1 MSSDKNIFGS
11 EEKMLGESERLS
23 EALPPD
29 FIDDFMDIMDLQAAK
44 HNLICGDAFIPGNQ
58 EDVVH

>member
-1 MSSDKNIFGS
+1 
-11 EEKMLGESERLS
+11 MLGESERES

-44 HNLICGDAFIPGNQ
+44 QNLICGDAFIPGNQ
-58 EDVVH
+58 EDVVLQSGNKKIDM